1 MTMIIGYAIGKKD
14 SVNISHCLSL
24 MVDDLRQFIPLTNGI
39 PSHDTYSRIMQLM
52 DQEEAACN
60 ACDWISLLLPKF
72 EMDQIILDGKASRA
86 SANKNRGEST
96 PYIINVIQALSK
108 LFVYH
113 EEVGDKENEIRA
125 IPRALKMIDIKG
137 KLITIDAIGTQKSIM
152 KLIKRNGG
160 DFLFAVKGNQ
170 ENLEAEVTDW
180 VETAI
185 HGNEPIVQKFVTN
198 EKNGGRRE
206 HREYYFIQTNECIG
220 DPEIRKMV
228 KGIGKVYRHIEE
240 DLLDSEG
247 NVKETK
253 VSEQTV
259 YYITSQRMDVRA
271 FAGFIRRH
279 WTVEA
284 CHHVYDHLFLEDRCR
299 ARKGNARM
307 NTSLMRKLAYNILLL
322 EKKKRPPDVSFEFVQ
337 DELRYNLEVLCRYFF
352 CPTENISK

>member
-1 MTMIIGYAIGKKD
+1 
-14 SVNISHCLSL
+14 
-24 MVDDLRQFIPLTNGI
+24 
-39 PSHDTYSRIMQLM
+39 
-52 DQEEAACN
+52 
-60 ACDWISLLLPKF
+60 
-72 EMDQIILDGKASRA
+72 
-86 SANKNRGEST
+86 
-96 PYIINVIQALSK
+96 VIQALSK
-108 LFVYH
+108 MFVYH

-137 KLITIDAIGTQKSIM
+137 KMITIDAIGTQKSIM
-152 KLIKRNGG
+152 KMIIRNGG

-170 ENLEAEVTDW
+170 ENLEAEVADW

-185 HGNEPIVQKFVTN
+185 TGNEPVVQKYVTN

-206 HREYYFIQTNECIG
+206 RREYFFIQTNECIG

-228 KGIGKVYRHIEE
+228 KGIGKVYRHMEE

-253 VSEQTV
+253 ESEQTV
-259 YYITSQRMDVRA
+259 YYITSKRMDVRA

-279 WTVEA
+279 WVVEA
-284 CHHVYDHLFLEDRCR
+284 CHNVYDHIFLEDRCR

-352 CPTENISK
+352 CPTEKISK